1 MTIHIFLSQHL
12 SMLNYF
18 LNFPQHVQKGTV
30 SLENMYYMVAGKKIN
45 IYVLNTYIQEL
56 IKNICWILVTFK
68 ILPAK
73 ISNLLSCPWTLQ
85 LISKPDFKWC
95 ILNKIFFY
103 VQMKWTAFWRSI
115 RIFMSLHFQLIFL
128 KKSLRFR
135 TCPYLYSMLYRT
147 ILTINLSVK
156 FTCSGKFDS

>member
-1 MTIHIFLSQHL
+1 MYLQSSACNNDFQVCILTIHIFLSQHL

-95 ILNKIFFY
+95 ILNKIFF
-103 VQMKWTAFWRSI
+103 MSKWNELLFEGAFAFSWACIFNWYFWRS
-115 RIFMSLHFQLIFL
+115 H
-128 KKSLRFR
+128 
-135 TCPYLYSMLYRT
+135 
-147 ILTINLSVK
+147 
-156 FTCSGKFDS
+156 

>member
-1 MTIHIFLSQHL
+1 MYLQSSACNNDFQVCILTIHIFLSQHL

-95 ILNKIFFY
+95 ILNKIFLCPNG
-103 VQMKWTAFWRSI
+103 MNC
-115 RIFMSLHFQLIFL
+115 FL
-128 KKSLRFR
+128 KEHSHFHEPAFSIDIFVEVTK
-135 TCPYLYSMLYRT
+135 
-147 ILTINLSVK
+147 I
-156 FTCSGKFDS
+156 